1 VPQAPFLLKKQL
13 FSVGTLE
20 ELRRI
25 EAQQAQEEKAEKARQ
40 DSLMQA
46 RIEQKRKEEEQRRVL
61 ALRAQAR
68 QDSIAKAAQ
77 QKREM
82 DLREEQLRKAE
93 AARQAEEELKA
104 KNAQDNQSLDPS
116 KKRIIDNNIRIFKTA
131 EERSEVVSASERAAL
146 ISRLVVTLKKYDLEE
161 LETSDAYG
169 FINFGD
175 GSGNIEVSE
184 KEFYRFRRLFFR

>member
-1 VPQAPFLLKKQL
+1 MSK
-13 FSVGTLE
+13 
-20 ELRRI
+20 I
-25 EAQQAQEEKAEKARQ
+25 
-40 DSLMQA
+40 
-46 RIEQKRKEEEQRRVL
+46 
-61 ALRAQAR
+61 
-68 QDSIAKAAQ
+68 
-77 QKREM
+77 
-82 DLREEQLRKAE
+82 RKAE
-93 AARQAEEELKA
+93 AARQAQEELKA